1 MAHVFYA
8 SACSSVFL
16 YGFFPFCTLKMQLVY
31 KMNAGI
37 RVMQEYVYLSYYLLP
52 VVMISF
58 EALVRLVFEYFP

>member
-1 MAHVFYA
+1 
-8 SACSSVFL
+8 
-16 YGFFPFCTLKMQLVY
+16 MQLVY